1 MRYFERRFNHGIY
14 DACQRFEVGIGT
26 VMISPADAEVSVYK
40 ALKNG
45 YRLSDTATPD
55 EATEEK
61 YASMQ
66 IAFDA

>member
-1 MRYFERRFNHGIY
+1 MEYTTLAN
-14 DACQRFEVGIGT
+14 DLKMPLLGIGT
-26 VMISPADAEVSVYK
+26 FMISPADAEVSVYK

>member
-1 MRYFERRFNHGIY
+1 MEYTTLAN
-14 DACQRFEVGIGT
+14 DLKMPLLGIGT
-26 VMISPADAEVSVYK
+26 FMIGPADAEVSVYK

>member
-1 MRYFERRFNHGIY
+1 MEYTTLSN
-14 DACQRFEVGIGT
+14 DLKMPLLGIGT
-26 VMISPADAEVSVYK
+26 FMISPADAEVSVYK

>member
-1 MRYFERRFNHGIY
+1 MEYTTLAN
-14 DACQRFEVGIGT
+14 DLKMPLLGIGT
-26 VMISPADAEVSVYK
+26 FMISPADAEVSVYK

-45 YRLSDTATPD
+45 YRLIDTATPD

-66 IAFDA
+66 LAFDA

>member
-1 MRYFERRFNHGIY
+1 MEYTTLAN
-14 DACQRFEVGIGT
+14 DLKMPLLGIGT
-26 VMISPADAEVSVYK
+26 FMISPADAEVSVYK
-40 ALKNG
+40 ALKNSDS
-45 YRLSDTATPD
+45 LSDTATPD

>member
-1 MRYFERRFNHGIY
+1 MNCFERGVHYGIY